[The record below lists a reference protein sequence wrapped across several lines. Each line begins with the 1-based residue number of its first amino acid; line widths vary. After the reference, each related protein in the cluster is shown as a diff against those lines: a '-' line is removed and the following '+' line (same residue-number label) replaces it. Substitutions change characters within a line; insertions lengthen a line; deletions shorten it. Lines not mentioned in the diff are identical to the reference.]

1 MSDQKPESAAEETTT
16 SREVQD
22 PEGVHQQW
30 TTQDSMSTRSRQ
42 NLSFRQRER
51 AARAQIIESPR
62 QTLPYNVPFGRT
74 LDEQP
79 YNKEDP
85 SRGGFPRFAASFH
98 KLLEH
103 DRETGVLTAQ
113 PGVVCEGHQ
122 RSGVRN
128 YEQLLIGLS
137 IDEPSSDFNTDALNG
152 LELCN
157 RDLPEPLRPR
167 VLINP
172 RSSKAL
178 AIKGPDI
185 TSLRVSQIIKGF
197 EGERPTEREAL
208 KDERELLRKI
218 SLGSAETAA
227 EMLEVYAMALLRS
240 ALLGSYDKQGA
251 AEAAIR
257 ALNRFADKFVWGYNP
272 DGSPIT
278 AASRPVTPENL
289 FRGPSAGDLV
299 GDYVSVFLTFLR
311 PPVFPSGCAGFVA
324 DLIEAGKFAKLLGEP
339 LLVPLGKDLYFG
351 VTREHYTSIQNSE
364 IPQPYP
370 DGFFTGRT
378 PIRKGL
384 DLGNYVHVD
393 NVYEQFV
400 RAADILTGGRY
411 QRSPLSPYT
420 GDPNDSPPP
429 PFYPNEGDGP
439 TLGPSDAY
447 AILGGVR
454 EVAER
459 AAFTQKWLVARRGR
473 PEVLAGLVD
482 FANRPEEDFDQ
493 AANELRQ
500 QVRRRLS
507 THLVL
512 PDESNADTG
521 IQKGVRAVLD
531 RIRQDNSQQQKRW
544 GRPTEDNLL
553 LSQMY
558 PEGSP
563 AHPAWT
569 SGHAT
574 VAGACGTVLKAIFD
588 DQQCIVDPNAEPDAP
603 PEERCYRPWSGGPTL
618 TVGGEL
624 DKLASNIAIGRDFGG
639 VHYRTDGE
647 HGILLGE
654 EVAIRYL
661 QDHLREYREE
671 FRKCSG
677 AEHRGFQLTKR
688 NGQRICI
695 TSGEVHPLSPT
706 TGAQS
711 AAPRTGEQ
719 SVAL

>member
-1 MSDQKPESAAEETTT
+1 
-16 SREVQD
+16 V
-22 PEGVHQQW
+22 
-30 TTQDSMSTRSRQ
+30 
-42 NLSFRQRER
+42 R
-51 AARAQIIESPR
+51 AARAQIFDSPR
-62 QTLPYNVPFGRT
+62 QSFPYRVPFGRT
-74 LDEQP
+74 PDEQS
-79 YNKEDP
+79 YNNEEP
-85 SRGGFPRFAASFH
+85 RRGGFPRFAASFN

-103 DRETGVLTAQ
+103 DRKTGVLTTR
-113 PGVVCEGHQ
+113 PGAACAGH
-122 RSGVRN
+122 RGSGVQN
-128 YEQLLIGLS
+128 YEQLLVGLS
-137 IDEPSSDFNTDALNG
+137 VDESSSDFNTEALNG

-157 RDLPEPLRPR
+157 RNLAEPLQPR
-167 VLINP
+167 VLVNP

-197 EGERPTEREAL
+197 ADKRLTEREVL
-208 KDERELLRKI
+208 RDERELLEKI
-218 SLGSAETAA
+218 SLGSTETAA

-240 ALLGSYDKQGA
+240 APLSSYDRQPA
-251 AEAAIR
+251 AETIIR
-257 ALNRFADKFVWGYNP
+257 TLNRFADKFVWGYNP
-272 DGSPIT
+272 NGSPIT

-289 FRGPSAGDLV
+289 FRGPTAGDLA
-299 GDYVSVFLTFLR
+299 GDYLSVFLTFER
-311 PPVFPSGCAGFVA
+311 PPIFPSGCAAFVA
-324 DLIEAGKFAKLLGEP
+324 DLIEAGKFADLLGEP

-351 VTREHYTSIQNSE
+351 VSREHYIRIQNSE

-370 DGFFTGRT
+370 DRFFTDRT
-378 PIRKGL
+378 PIRTGL

-393 NVYEQFV
+393 NVYEEYI

-420 GDPNDSPPP
+420 GDPSDSTPP
-429 PFYPNEGDGP
+429 PFYRNEADGP
-439 TLGPSDAY
+439 TLGPPDAY
-447 AILGGVR
+447 ALLGGVR

-459 AAFTQKWLVARRGR
+459 AAFTQKWLVARRAR
-473 PEVLAGLVD
+473 PEVLAGLID
-482 FANRPEEDFDQ
+482 LANRPATDFDQ
-493 AANELRQ
+493 ETNELRQ
-500 QVRRRLS
+500 KVRNRLS
-507 THLVL
+507 PHLVL
-512 PDESNADTG
+512 PDQPNSDTEV
-521 IQKGVRAVLD
+521 QKGVRAVLD
-531 RIRQDNSQQQKRW
+531 QIRRDNRAQQERW
-544 GRPTEDNLL
+544 GYRAEENLL

-574 VAGACGTVLKAIFD
+574 VAGACVTVLKAIFD
-588 DQQCIVDPNAEPDAP
+588 DRQCVIDPAAEPDAP
-603 PEERCYRPWSGGPTL
+603 AEDRCYRPAPGAPTL

-624 DKLASNIAIGRDFGG
+624 DKLASNIALGRDFGG

-677 AEHRGFQLTKR
+677 AQHRGFQLTKR

-695 TSGEVHPLSPT
+695 TTDTVHPIST
-706 TGAQS
+706 KTDTQS
-711 AAPRTGEQ
+711 SAV
-719 SVAL
+719 SY